1 MSTQE
6 DKNEHDIDEDALPE
20 LTSGQLAVMLKDAE
34 WGKYAPAKQ
43 AKKRTT
49 HKVNL
54 DSDVYA
60 AFPSDKAV
68 NDALRS
74 LMRQSE

>member
-1 MSTQE
+1 MLEET
-6 DKNEHDIDEDALPE
+6 DNGIMDEDSLPE
-20 LTSGQLAVMLKDAE
+20 YAPGELAELLKNAE
-34 WGKYAPAKQ
+34 WGKYYDPNRNLVHVVA
-43 AKKRTT
+43 
-49 HKVNL
+49 L

-74 LMRQSE
+74 LIPQHGEQSQK